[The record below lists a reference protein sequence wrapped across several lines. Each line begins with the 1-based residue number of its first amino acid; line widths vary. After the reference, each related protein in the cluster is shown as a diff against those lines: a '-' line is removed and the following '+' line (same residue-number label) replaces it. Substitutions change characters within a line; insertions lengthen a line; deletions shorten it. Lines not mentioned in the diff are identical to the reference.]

1 MLRGILPDQRFV
13 GFHLGA
19 DRGIGITAA
28 PAAEQGNR
36 TAQQHN
42 DQDNHHGNP
51 APGHQNGDQRLCT
64 GDDRLNCGDSG
75 FGRGLRSFCAFS
87 GCGLCRLRRPVRGF
101 CSGLGGFLCRPCRDL
116 GGFHGGAGC
125 LFRRLD
131 GTPGRFDRTLCGFY
145 RGFSGGFCRLPDT
158 FAATVCGIDC

>member
-1 MLRGILPDQRFV
+1 MGIPCVKAALRRLHGVKPTPAAFLHHDRFDQLHIFGDTVLRGILPDQRFV

-64 GDDRLNCGDSG
+64 GDDRLNC
-75 FGRGLRSFCAFS
+75 
-87 GCGLCRLRRPVRGF
+87 
-101 CSGLGGFLCRPCRDL
+101 
-116 GGFHGGAGC
+116 
-125 LFRRLD
+125 
-131 GTPGRFDRTLCGFY
+131 
-145 RGFSGGFCRLPDT
+145 
-158 FAATVCGIDC
+158 